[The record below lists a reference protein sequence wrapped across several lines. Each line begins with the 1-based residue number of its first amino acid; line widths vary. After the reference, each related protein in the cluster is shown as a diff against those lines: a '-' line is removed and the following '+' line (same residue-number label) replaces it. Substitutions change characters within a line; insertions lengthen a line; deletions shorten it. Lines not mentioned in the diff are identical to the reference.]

1 MILTPNITL
10 ASPMSFMS
18 NFDERKLLVSI
29 TILLQVPKMSIPST
43 YKEII
48 THSPSMVFAY
58 THLLTSREQ
67 KSSLIKTLL
76 NFSYHCLGACFKPYK
91 DLINLHTF
99 FSCPLTTQPSGCTM

>member
-18 NFDERKLLVSI
+18 NFDERKFLVSI
-29 TILLQVPKMSIPST
+29 PILLQVPKMSISST

-58 THLLTSREQ
+58 TRLSTSKEQ
-67 KSSLIKTLL
+67 KPSLIKILL
-76 NFSYHCLGACFKPYK
+76 NFSYHCLGAGFKPYN
-91 DLINLHTF
+91 DLTSLHTF
-99 FSCPLTTQPSGCTM
+99 FSCPLTTQPSG